1 MTSSISLQ
9 KWSVVAL
16 LSVGIMIAYIDRA
29 NLSVVLAVPD
39 FRKSFAIDD
48 SARGLLN
55 SVFFW
60 SYALLQLPAGWLVD
74 RYGVRRPYAIGFL
87 FWTVVSALTGLVT
100 SVSQLVTLRLLLG
113 AGESIG
119 APASLRWIRWNC
131 AEEERGLAVGIYMAG
146 TKMGSALGVPI
157 AAFLITAFTW
167 RSMFVTCGLAGL
179 VWLLAWLLLAR
190 DQSQKETA
198 ASLEKLEPIVTVRTL
213 LSSRV
218 VWGILLGTFS
228 YGYFLYFCVTWL
240 PAYLIEYRHL
250 PLNSMGIYVFF
261 SFGGMALVAILA
273 GWFADRLIRRGADPT
288 RTRKAF
294 TILGFALAST
304 EVLGAL
310 SSSQSVALF
319 FAVFS
324 MASLG
329 LASANYWAL
338 TQTLV
343 PGRAMGRIAGIQN
356 CASNLGGVV
365 APILTG
371 WLKQTSG
378 GYLLPMQAIWVMLL
392 IGVISYAVL
401 VPSPDVRQRQNPRQD
416 TI

>member
-1 MTSSISLQ
+1 
-9 KWSVVAL
+9 
-16 LSVGIMIAYIDRA
+16 
-29 NLSVVLAVPD
+29 
-39 FRKSFAIDD
+39 
-48 SARGLLN
+48 
-55 SVFFW
+55 
-60 SYALLQLPAGWLVD
+60 
-74 RYGVRRPYAIGFL
+74 
-87 FWTVVSALTGLVT
+87 
-100 SVSQLVTLRLLLG
+100 
-113 AGESIG
+113 
-119 APASLRWIRWNC
+119 
-131 AEEERGLAVGIYMAG
+131 
-146 TKMGSALGVPI
+146 
-157 AAFLITAFTW
+157 
-167 RSMFVTCGLAGL
+167 
-179 VWLLAWLLLAR
+179 
-190 DQSQKETA
+190 
-198 ASLEKLEPIVTVRTL
+198 
-213 LSSRV
+213 
-218 VWGILLGTFS
+218 
-228 YGYFLYFCVTWL
+228 
-240 PAYLIEYRHL
+240 
-250 PLNSMGIYVFF
+250 LNSMGVYVFF